1 LERRVSVK
9 ETARQKR
16 RRKSTMTLTEGKK
29 RQLDEILDLM
39 NREAEMMLY
48 FEDGTTEWKHA
59 EDVLLSL
66 KRFAENLEQ
75 HERTYLE
82 NGLME
87 HKDIH
92 DVYWSD
98 NQGKSKHQREKFAR
112 LDAEGKLRSDEEWRR
127 S

>member
-1 LERRVSVK
+1 M
-9 ETARQKR
+9 ARHKR
-16 RRKSTMTLTEGKK
+16 RRKGMMTLTEAKK
-29 RQLDEILDLM
+29 RQLDEILELM

-48 FEDGTTEWKHA
+48 FEDGSKEWKHA

-82 NGLME
+82 AGLME

-92 DVYWSD
+92 DIYWS
-98 NQGKSKHQREKFAR
+98 NNKTLHQREKFAK

>member
-1 LERRVSVK
+1 M
-9 ETARQKR
+9 T
-16 RRKSTMTLTEGKK
+16 TLTEVRK

-48 FEDGTTEWKHA
+48 FEEGTKEWKHA

-82 NGLME
+82 AGLLE

-92 DVYWSD
+92 AVYWSD
-98 NQGKSKHQREKFAR
+98 NESKSKHQREKYAR

>member
-1 LERRVSVK
+1 VRQRGRK
-9 ETARQKR
+9 EEKGM
-16 RRKSTMTLTEGKK
+16 MTLTEERK

-48 FEDGTTEWKHA
+48 FEEGTKEWKHA

-66 KRFAENLEQ
+66 KRFAENLEE

-82 NGLME
+82 AGLLE

-92 DVYWSD
+92 AVYWSTS
-98 NQGKSKHQREKFAR
+98 QSKHQREKFAK

>member
-1 LERRVSVK
+1 MGM
-9 ETARQKR
+9 TA
-16 RRKSTMTLTEGKK
+16 LTEGKK

-48 FEDGTTEWKHA
+48 FEDGTKEWKHA

-82 NGLME
+82 AGLME
-87 HKDIH
+87 QKDIH
-92 DVYWSD
+92 EVYWS
-98 NQGKSKHQREKFAR
+98 NSQSTHQKEKYAK

>member
-1 LERRVSVK
+1 M
-9 ETARQKR
+9 
-16 RRKSTMTLTEGKK
+16 TMILTEQRK

-48 FEDGTTEWKHA
+48 FEEGTKEWKHA
-59 EDVLLSL
+59 EEVLLSM

-82 NGLME
+82 AGLIE

-98 NQGKSKHQREKFAR
+98 NEARSKHQREKYAK

>member
-1 LERRVSVK
+1 MATLKKHE
-9 ETARQKR
+9 AHL
-16 RRKSTMTLTEGKK
+16 MILTEERKH
-29 RQLDEILDLM
+29 QLDEIVDLM
-39 NREAEMMLY
+39 NKEAEMMLY
-48 FEDGTTEWKHA
+48 FEKDSKEWKHA
-59 EDVLLSL
+59 EGVLLSL
-66 KRFAENLEQ
+66 KRFAEVLEQ

-82 NGLME
+82 TGLMD

-98 NQGKSKHQREKFAR
+98 HESRSKHHKAKLAR

>member
-1 LERRVSVK
+1 M
-9 ETARQKR
+9 
-16 RRKSTMTLTEGKK
+16 MTLTEGRKA
-29 RQLDEILDLM
+29 QLDDIVDLM

-48 FEDGTTEWKHA
+48 FEEGSREWKHA

-66 KRFAENLEQ
+66 KRFAEHLEQ

-82 NGLME
+82 AGLME
-87 HKDIH
+87 HRDIH

-98 NQGKSKHQREKFAR
+98 AKSRHQKGKVAR

-127 S
+127 V

>member
-1 LERRVSVK
+1 
-9 ETARQKR
+9 
-16 RRKSTMTLTEGKK
+16 MTLNDMKK

-48 FEDGTTEWKHA
+48 FEEGSKEWKHA

-82 NGLME
+82 AGLME

-92 DVYWSD
+92 DVYWSGND
-98 NQGKSKHQREKFAR
+98 ARSKHQKEKFAK
-112 LDAEGKLRSDEEWRR
+112 LDAEGKLRSDEEWQKGGGLR
-127 S
+127 

>member
-1 LERRVSVK
+1 M
-9 ETARQKR
+9 
-16 RRKSTMTLTEGKK
+16 MTLTEARKT
-29 RQLDEILDLM
+29 QLDEILDLM

-48 FEDGTTEWKHA
+48 FDEGSKEWKHA
-59 EDVLLSL
+59 EGVLLSM

-82 NGLME
+82 AGLME

-92 DVYWSD
+92 DVYWSEA
-98 NQGKSKHQREKFAR
+98 KSKHQREKFAK
-112 LDAEGKLRSDEEWRR
+112 LVAEGKLRSDEEWRR

>member
-1 LERRVSVK
+1 
-9 ETARQKR
+9 
-16 RRKSTMTLTEGKK
+16 MTLAEEKK

-48 FEDGTTEWKHA
+48 FDEGSKEWKHA

-66 KRFAENLEQ
+66 KRFAENLEP

-82 NGLME
+82 AGLME

-92 DVYWSD
+92 NVYWPD
-98 NQGKSKHQREKFAR
+98 NESKSKHQKEKVAK

>member
-1 LERRVSVK
+1 M
-9 ETARQKR
+9 T
-16 RRKSTMTLTEGKK
+16 TLTEGKK

-48 FEDGTTEWKHA
+48 FEEGTKEWKHA

-66 KRFAENLEQ
+66 KRFAENLEP

-82 NGLME
+82 AGLME

-92 DVYWSD
+92 DVYWSN
-98 NQGKSKHQREKFAR
+98 NQSKHQREKYAK